1 MRSDPVGITKR
12 QLPIASPCR
21 AFAGRPATADAP
33 AFCTNCDKAVHDLSR
48 LSEDE
53 VVTLLARH
61 RKTGLC
67 VSYRTRPDGTIRL
80 RAPAPRFAPA
90 ALAVSLAGCAGHMPD
105 AERSAQSE
113 CIDADGY
120 AVVCP
125 PKPRLA
131 DAVIPEDEPVEPAVQ
146 PSEAGVVPPLS
157 PFVEPIETD
166 PARGFVAVEAP
177 VGDPE
182 VDDPDVDDVVGIM
195 EVDVEVEP
203 LGKPR
208 IDPKLARRI
217 AREEKRL
224 AREERREAR
233 RLARR

>member
-1 MRSDPVGITKR
+1 VGITKR

-21 AFAGRPATADAP
+21 EFAGRPATADAP

-53 VVTLLARH
+53 VITLLARH

-67 VSYRTRPDGTIRL
+67 VSYRTRPDGTIRM

-90 ALAVSLAGCAGHMPD
+90 ALAVSLAGCAGHLVE
-105 AERSAQSE
+105 AERGTQSE

-120 AVVCP
+120 GIMCP

-131 DAVIPEDEPVEPAVQ
+131 DAVIPEADRVAPQALPPEADVAEAELPVIPEVEVDTTRGLVSASVEPEPLPQIRELDELDAVGMMEVQ
-146 PSEAGVVPPLS
+146 EQVDPLGVPS
-157 PFVEPIETD
+157 ID
-166 PARGFVAVEAP
+166 PA
-177 VGDPE
+177 
-182 VDDPDVDDVVGIM
+182 
-195 EVDVEVEP
+195 
-203 LGKPR
+203 LS
-208 IDPKLARRI
+208 RRI

-224 AREERREAR
+224 ERKERREAR